1 MTRLVLA
8 PSPFVG
14 AVSWQ
19 ATADLLPDAVV
30 GDYGGVSGPDWYE
43 GVARR
48 IAAHADDEPWIA
60 VLHSGAGGFAPALAA
75 ASPTLA
81 GFIFV
86 DAVLPYP
93 GRSCM
98 ANAPEALQDQLR
110 RLTTD
115 GWLAPWNRW
124 FPKDPLPRLIPDTV
138 AREAFLRD
146 QPRVPAA
153 FLEAISEPR
162 SEWEQ
167 VPAAYVQLSRAY
179 EATTDEAERR
189 GWTVRRARLHHL
201 AMASQPAAVA
211 ELLRDIPLAGAG

>member
-1 MTRLVLA
+1 MTRLVLV

-19 ATADLLPDAVV
+19 ATAAVLPDAVV

-43 GVARR
+43 GVAYRVS
-48 IAAHADDEPWIA
+48 ALAGSEPWVA

-75 ASPTLA
+75 ASRTLA
-81 GFIFV
+81 GFIFM

-93 GRSCM
+93 GKSCL
-98 ANAPEALQDQLR
+98 ANAPDTLRDQLR

-115 GWLAPWNRW
+115 GVLAPWNAW
-124 FPKDPLPRLIPDTV
+124 FPEDPTPRLVPELA

-146 QPRVPAA
+146 LPRVPFA
-153 FLEAISEPR
+153 FLEAMSEPR
-162 SEWEQ
+162 SEWEAL
-167 VPAAYVQLSRAY
+167 PAAYVQLSKAY
-179 EATTDEAERR
+179 EAAANQAEQR

-201 AMASQPAAVA
+201 AMTSDPMAVA
-211 ELLRDIPLAGAG
+211 SLLSEIAVPSPG